1 MSKKECKESSSER
14 DSTNDHEKIRLKIDE
29 TKEISSKSSNRN
41 EVSLKTIETPKQ
53 LLSNGYQYIELI
65 DEGTYG
71 KIFSAR
77 KLKTG
82 SMVAIKQIDRMNSRI
97 KSWLE
102 NKCLDQEMKIM
113 LSINHNNLI
122 GALDVFKFR
131 TIAFIVMPLV
141 DGGNVKSL
149 LLQRMKP
156 FEEMQARRMFYDVV
170 QGLDYLHRN
179 HIVHR
184 DIKLEN
190 ILINENRLMLADFGF
205 AKFLRNEMNN
215 FEQNLPNDS
224 AFCYS
229 PCGTVEYTSP
239 EVNWIRISY
248 LREESKSIN
257 QRYDAKS
264 ADIYSLGVC
273 LYEILHLFKAFI
285 RPEEIFVLD
294 IATKLNLIYP
304 RQMQMKL
311 TKNPQVI
318 LSTECSNLLWR
329 LLRPDPTK
337 RPRSDEILSDVW
349 LTPILSIEQRKLEK
363 LKAINTL
370 IQEYLLLENQEYTEK
385 MRADKFQS
393 HSLNRSAEND
403 KQIIKKQEKNN
414 LE

>member
-14 DSTNDHEKIRLKIDE
+14 DSTNDHEKIRMKIDE
-29 TKEISSKSSNRN
+29 TKEISSKSSNQN

-82 SMVAIKQIDRMNSRI
+82 SMVAIKQIDRLNSRI
-97 KSWLE
+97 KSWLD

-156 FEEMQARRMFYDVV
+156 FEEMQARRMFYD
-170 QGLDYLHRN
+170 
-179 HIVHR
+179 
-184 DIKLEN
+184 
-190 ILINENRLMLADFGF
+190 
-205 AKFLRNEMNN
+205 MNN